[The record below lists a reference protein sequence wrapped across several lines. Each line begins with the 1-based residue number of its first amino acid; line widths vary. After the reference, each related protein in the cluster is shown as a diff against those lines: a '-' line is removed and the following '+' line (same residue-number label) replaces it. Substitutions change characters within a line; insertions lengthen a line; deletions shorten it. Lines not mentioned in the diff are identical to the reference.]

1 MPDAPGFEPPAGP
14 PAGWYPDP
22 YNPAQQRYW
31 DGRAWDLTTP
41 AFGFA
46 PTDTDD
52 FPDIGDWLDRSF
64 RNAYKRWR
72 AVTLIALVTA
82 PITTAASYIAI
93 DRLADGLVITSDEVE
108 GWSSDRLPV
117 VIVLFVVGMLAS
129 AIGGLGMARL
139 LLDTVDGDEPG
150 STGDEIA
157 AGFRALGRGLATLPR
172 AIGWF
177 VVLMAAVIAA
187 TLVAIVLIALVPP
200 LAILLILVGI
210 PFGVWLGIKWAF
222 VLVAIIDRP
231 GAPFARSSEVARGRW
246 WSTFGRLLLLG
257 IIMWLISLL
266 IQTVG
271 TIATGGGFGGFG
283 SGGTTTIEIDSDG
296 NFDPVVLD
304 DELDFGWW
312 FIVVTSITSI
322 VGTILASSVTAAA
335 MSVLY
340 RTRNRHDG

>member
-1 MPDAPGFEPPAGP
+1 MPDASGFEPPAGP

-41 AFGFA
+41 AFGFT

-52 FPDIGDWLDRSF
+52 FPDIGDWLDLSF
-64 RNAYKRWR
+64 RTAYKRWR
-72 AVTLIALVTA
+72 AVSLIALVTA
-82 PITTAASYIAI
+82 PITTIASYVAI
-93 DRLADGLVITSDEVE
+93 DRLADGLVISDESVE
-108 GWSSDRLPV
+108 GWTSDRLPL

-129 AIGGLGMARL
+129 AIGGLAMARL
-139 LLDTVDGDEPG
+139 LLDTVDGEEAG
-150 STGDEIA
+150 STGDEIR
-157 AGFRALGRGLATLPR
+157 AGFRSLGRALAILPR
-172 AIGWF
+172 AVGWF
-177 VVLMAAVIAA
+177 VVLMAAITAVA
-187 TLVAIVLIALVPP
+187 LVAVALIALVPP
-200 LAILLILVGI
+200 LAILFILAAGPI
-210 PFGVWLGIKWAF
+210 GVWLGVKWAF
-222 VLVAIIDRP
+222 VVVAIVDRS
-231 GAPFARSSEVARGRW
+231 GGPFGRSSEVSRGRW

-257 IIMWLISLL
+257 IIMWLISLV

-296 NFDPVVLD
+296 SFDPVVLD

-312 FIVVTSITSI
+312 FIAVTSITSI
-322 VGTILASSVTAAA
+322 IGTILASSVTAAA

-340 RTRNRHDG
+340 RTRNRRDD

>member
-1 MPDAPGFEPPAGP
+1 MPDPFGFEPPSGP

-22 YNPAQQRYW
+22 YNPTQQRYW
-31 DGRAWDLTTP
+31 DGRAWDLSTP
-41 AFGFA
+41 AFGFT

-52 FPDIGDWLDRSF
+52 FPDIGDWLDLSF
-64 RNAYKRWR
+64 RSAYKRWR
-72 AVTLIALVTA
+72 AVSLIALVTA
-82 PITTAASYIAI
+82 PITTAASYLAI
-93 DRLADGLVITSDEVE
+93 GRLADGLVITSDAVE
-108 GWSSDRLPV
+108 GWSSDRLPL

-139 LLDTVDGDEPG
+139 LLDTVDGEQPG

-177 VVLMAAVIAA
+177 VVLMAAVVAA

-283 SGGTTTIEIDSDG
+283 SAGTTTIEIDSNGD
-296 NFDPVVLD
+296 FDPVVLD

-322 VGTILASSVTAAA
+322 LGTILASSVTAAA

-340 RTRNRHDG
+340 RTRNRRDD